1 MAKSPLCLWGFH
13 EFISDCVQLNVVSRA
28 VLEVT
33 TPLIPGDQ
41 VTRLQEMVAHH
52 LPSSGSRVSVME
64 EKEEE
69 LVQAIRDEMRE
80 RHLTIQA
87 EVTEKVSRW

>member
-1 MAKSPLCLWGFH
+1 M
-13 EFISDCVQLNVVSRA
+13 NVVSRA

-33 TPLIPGDQ
+33 TPLVPVDQ

-52 LPSSGSRVSVME
+52 LPSSGSRVSVN

-69 LVQAIRDEMRE
+69 EEEKLSQAIRDEMKE

-87 EVTEKVSRW
+87 EVIEKVSRW

>member
-1 MAKSPLCLWGFH
+1 MFH
-13 EFISDCVQLNVVSRA
+13 DFISDCVQLNVVSRA

-33 TPLIPGDQ
+33 TPLVPVDQ

-52 LPSSGSRVSVME
+52 LPSSGSRVSVN

-69 LVQAIRDEMRE
+69 EEEKLAQAIRDEMKE

-87 EVTEKVSRW
+87 EVIEKVSRW